1 MSTKTAQQ
9 QLKFCKDVVK
19 ELFKKVHESYAF
31 AFYNPVG
38 AFCLFRSSR
47 AGAHRFVVDYIALN
61 IPNYPDVV
69 RRPMDLTTVRTK
81 LDQGVYPIPPYDA
94 FEQDVRLIF
103 SNCYL
108 FNPPNTTV
116 HDWGRQLEG
125 VFEDKWASRPMGDDE
140 DDDCAYWS
148 RSLAEPLLTMR
159 SLQSRTTTE
168 ESVSFSSKSIR
179 FKTRFR

>member
-1 MSTKTAQQ
+1 M
-9 QLKFCKDVVK
+9 
-19 ELFKKVHESYAF
+19 
-31 AFYNPVG
+31 
-38 AFCLFRSSR
+38 
-47 AGAHRFVVDYIALN
+47 ALN

-81 LDQGVYPIPPYDA
+81 LDQGVYPIPPYDS

-148 RSLAEPLLTMR
+148 LSACFGLMLISRC
-159 SLQSRTTTE
+159 QSRTTTE
-168 ESVSFSSKSIR
+168 ESAFSNNKSTR
-179 FKTRFR
+179 CRMRFR